1 MKRRFIWRVV
11 LLFSLVSVKQAEGFA
26 MTKYASDD
34 QKCQV
39 AFGESYHN
47 YLPGSLIRLD
57 VNFKNPTERNLKV
70 SQELIVTDRKGSRF
84 WNTIINLE
92 LIPKGD
98 ATIPLIIP
106 APKVSGIFYLTTG
119 DTASS
124 KAEFFN
130 SFKFN
135 VIQPKKSLRLSKILV
150 FSPDYEEDLNA
161 FLKTWGIKA
170 PMISWGQVLLCGK
183 KSWIR
188 YKEGDPEIIQI
199 INRSLRREMSV
210 IFLDFGSSGAREELQ
225 KKVVLP
231 YDVSVSLI
239 NVRSAEKS
247 FTLKPELKELN
258 YGFTSGLMNEWNGL
272 NGIVIPAEDLRFE
285 GKEMKINAYATSG
298 DNLIRFPV
306 VELIPQRG
314 KGKVYISQVITEDRI
329 DEKIISVRNKP
340 ELPAYDPM
348 AVQFLL
354 NLISA
359 TVGDNLLK

>member
-1 MKRRFIWRVV
+1 MKRRFIWRVF
-11 LLFSLVSVKQAEGFA
+11 LLLSLFTVKQAEGFA
-26 MTKYASDD
+26 MPNYASDD

-39 AFGESYHN
+39 VFGESYRN
-47 YLPGSLIRLD
+47 YFPGSLIRLD
-57 VNFKNPTERNLKV
+57 VNFKNTTAQNLKV
-70 SQELIVTDRKGSRF
+70 SQELIVTDRSGSRF

-92 LIPKGD
+92 LIPNGNT
-98 ATIPLIIP
+98 TIPLIIP

-119 DTASS
+119 DAAASKVDS
-124 KAEFFN
+124 IN

-150 FSPDYEEDLNA
+150 FSPDYEEYLNA

-170 PMISWGQVLLCGK
+170 PMISWGQVLLCGR

-199 INRSLRREMSV
+199 INRSLKREMSV
-210 IFLDFGSSGAREELQ
+210 IFLDFGSSGSREDEQ

-258 YGFTSGLMNEWNGL
+258 YGFTSALMNEWNGL
-272 NGIVIPAEDLRFE
+272 NGIIIPAEDLLFE

-298 DNLIRFPV
+298 ENSLRFPV
-306 VELIPQRG
+306 VELIPQRR
-314 KGKVYISQVITEDRI
+314 KGKLYISQVITEGRI
-329 DEKIISVRNKP
+329 DEKIKPVRNKP
-340 ELPAYDPM
+340 ELSAYDPM

-354 NLISA
+354 NLISS